1 MELKKGEKTS
11 DTNGS
16 DKGTRTDGV
25 DWERSGCTQ
34 YDKIMGFTNGVKE
47 TSHANGSYK
56 GEEELKRTWMG

>member
-25 DWERSGCTQ
+25 D
-34 YDKIMGFTNGVKE
+34 
-47 TSHANGSYK
+47 
-56 GEEELKRTWMG
+56 